1 MNSELIIIREY
12 CIQNQVEPDFIIQL
26 ENEGLIQINIIEEER
41 YIHISQLKHLD
52 QYVRWY
58 YDLSIN
64 VAGIDVIQNLLD
76 KIDSMQDEIVRL
88 KEQLKLID

>member
-1 MNSELIIIREY
+1 MTSELIIIKEY

-26 ENEGLIQINIIEEER
+26 ENEGLIQVSIVEEER

-76 KIDSMQDEIVRL
+76 KIDDMQEEIHRL
-88 KEQLKLID
+88 KEQIRLID